1 MTSGRPG
8 ALRPTGAPR
17 KRATPSPMSPGTQ
30 QGSPG
35 GTVAATTDDAWQFA
49 FESVFLGAVRLA
61 RVLASSPADEHGP
74 FGIRIN
80 GLPPVRLATDRVRQ
94 LNALLG
100 DPNEVRARLSQDIP
114 RRRYG
119 EPAEFGQAAAFIL
132 SPAAAHAAAGRVE
145 QPVALYLPVEQ
156 QVQADAVP
164 VGAQAGVEVADHHHG
179 MMNASGHSTRGAA

>member
-1 MTSGRPG
+1 
-8 ALRPTGAPR
+8 
-17 KRATPSPMSPGTQ
+17 MSPGTQ

-119 EPAEFGQAAAFIL
+119 EPAEFGRAGGEDPGQPDGAKEDAFERELPCVICGGRDG
-132 SPAAAHAAAGRVE
+132 PAW
-145 QPVALYLPVEQ
+145 
-156 QVQADAVP
+156 
-164 VGAQAGVEVADHHHG
+164 
-179 MMNASGHSTRGAA
+179 